1 MSNPV
6 IASTRGSVHL
16 TGVAETMLWTLHDRA
31 REAMRDD
38 TFLRDPDCVR
48 IYRAISYDYERSF
61 GKPDGSHP
69 MRSRMFDEAVRRWMR
84 AHPGGAVVE
93 LAAGLETQFQRVD
106 DGKVNWS
113 CVDVPEAI
121 ALRDRFLP
129 PSDRCSYVA
138 QSALDLG
145 WLDEI
150 DASRGV
156 FVSAQGLLMYFE
168 EAQVRRLF
176 CAMVDRWPGV
186 EILFDTIPRW
196 FSEDFVARAPKR
208 IEEVRAMMRRCS
220 IEGYAGCGRAISVFD
235 FTAELPKIKTRT
247 MIVVG
252 RDDASATVADA
263 EAMQRGIAGSQLRV
277 IEKTRHLPNVEDPK
291 AFNAIMSN
299 WLQ

>member
-196 FSEDFVARAPKR
+196 FSK
-208 IEEVRAMMRRCS
+208 
-220 IEGYAGCGRAISVFD
+220 
-235 FTAELPKIKTRT
+235 KTLK
-247 MIVVG
+247 G
-252 RDDASATVADA
+252 F
-263 EAMQRGIAGSQLRV
+263 G
-277 IEKTRHLPNVEDPK
+277 KTRHYTAPPMPWGVSRDALPALLRGWSSAVTGVEMLPYGTSRGVGLMLIK
-291 AFNAIMSN
+291 LFSGLPVLRNALPQIVRVTTWDGRLS
-299 WLQ
+299 

>member
-6 IASTRGSVHL
+6 TASTRGSVHL

-84 AHPGGAVVE
+84 VHPGGAVVE

-196 FSEDFVARAPKR
+196 FSK
-208 IEEVRAMMRRCS
+208 
-220 IEGYAGCGRAISVFD
+220 
-235 FTAELPKIKTRT
+235 KTLK
-247 MIVVG
+247 G
-252 RDDASATVADA
+252 F
-263 EAMQRGIAGSQLRV
+263 G
-277 IEKTRHLPNVEDPK
+277 KTRHYTAPPMPWGVSRDALPALLRGWSSAVTGVEMLPYGTSRGVGLMLIK
-291 AFNAIMSN
+291 LFSGLPVLRNALPQIVRVTTFDGRLS
-299 WLQ
+299 